1 MRVGLDSAT
10 KPHTAVA
17 AAGMGRFKSIT
28 ASQDADALCREWP
41 LHRVA
46 SDSDGCLEH
55 V

>member
-41 LHRVA
+41 LHRIIIFLNVCI
-46 SDSDGCLEH
+46 SL
-55 V
+55 